1 MRLSFILIPLCAGGA
16 LGRLLS
22 SSGGWPLTDWD
33 RILGMTGKEPST
45 AATDDRSRGLAR
57 RVPADSEATSTCT
70 CVSDTTMTLPT
81 TYHHNVLYSHNIH
94 RANHSSPDLIWSQN
108 LQASA
113 QKLAARCSY
122 EHNTYDHPLRQ
133 RQHLLRPL

>member
-16 LGRLLS
+16 LGLLLF

-33 RILGMTGKEPST
+33 RTLPST
-45 AATDDRSRGLAR
+45 AATDDWSRGLAR
-57 RVPADSEATSTCT
+57 RLPVDSEATSTCT
-70 CVSDTTMTLPT
+70 CVSDTS
-81 TYHHNVLYSHNIH
+81 TYHRNVLYSHNIH
-94 RANHSSPDLIWSQN
+94 RANHSSPDLIWSED

-133 RQHLLRPL
+133 RQHLLSPL